1 MILPF
6 LCPINQYTNQF
17 RFNKYLLSLCMAS
30 FLSLAGQLIFQ
41 IVLLSSPPYGNQ
53 SILPNCSF
61 KQEIL
66 EEFGYSRFD
75 KASIVDIMRLI
86 IPDFLL
92 FSVSLAA
99 FLICRK
105 VNIQNKFI
113 IKALL
118 NKSPNPKLKRDGKDY
133 LKDVASSDYL
143 HALNKSEL
151 KDSVLPEES
160 ADEATVSKVS
170 RSKANLSIKSST
182 SPNGVPFEEARDD
195 QAMKM
200 SSSKLNN
207 KVQSGAKQIKS
218 SKTSYY
224 SSNYNRLPTN
234 RFTTP
239 IKRFF
244 KTILPIAL
252 NLVFLLLL
260 FACGALWPSA
270 LSFFYFLSFITLLTR
285 WSLAI
290 NTLNSKFLRNLK
302 KIIIVYLALHLLISY
317 VYQIHYLQVLLPPED
332 DLAKLLGLNQIVYT
346 RCESPAHLFLNT
358 NLRWQQY
365 ANSFVLLVLYYYL
378 SIEYSYTLGSGIIKQ
393 EMLPEALETKKKRE
407 KPQFGIN
414 SSSNKLDMS
423 PSLALVKVRDDDE
436 QKDNVSEKA
445 TTSKGQV
452 ESDQE
457 YVLDDQAAETQVNY

>member
-1 MILPF
+1 M
-6 LCPINQYTNQF
+6 
-17 RFNKYLLSLCMAS
+17 
-30 FLSLAGQLIFQ
+30 
-41 IVLLSSPPYGNQ
+41 
-53 SILPNCSF
+53 
-61 KQEIL
+61 

-105 VNIQNKFI
+105 VNIQNKLI

-118 NKSPNPKLKRDGKDY
+118 NKSPNVAKLKRDGKEY
-133 LKDVASSDYL
+133 LKDASSGYL

-151 KDSVLPEES
+151 KEPALPEEFN
-160 ADEATVSKVS
+160 DEATTSKVS
-170 RSKANLSIKSST
+170 RSKTNLSIKSST
-182 SPNGVPFEEARDD
+182 SPNGHPFEEMRDVDQIART
-195 QAMKM
+195 

-207 KVQSGAKQIKS
+207 SKIQTGAKQQLKS

-224 SSNYNRLPTN
+224 SSNYNRVPTN

-270 LSFFYFLSFITLLTR
+270 LSFFYFITFITLLTR

-317 VYQIHYLQVLLPPED
+317 VYQIHYLQVFLPPED

-358 NLRWQQY
+358 SLRWQQY
-365 ANSFVLLVLYYYL
+365 TNSFVLLVLYYYL

-393 EMLPEALETKKKRE
+393 EILPESLETKKMKRE
-407 KPQFGIN
+407 KPQFGIIT
-414 SSSNKLDMS
+414 SSSNKLETS
-423 PSLALVKVRDDDE
+423 PSLVQVKVSDDE
-436 QKDNVSEKA
+436 QKEDNVSEKP
-445 TTSKGQV
+445 TTSKGQA
-452 ESDQE
+452 ESDHE
-457 YVLDDQAAETQVNY
+457 YVLDDQAAETQVIINNSSFFF